1 MGDCSLRP
9 FVAYRLRF
17 VRSRNRRLSP
27 KKGRLERTNLK
38 EVGFVIRMW
47 SRVLAAVA
55 GLLVT
60 AGCNDET
67 NIVAPD
73 PPPFRVEGVR
83 SVTGDGVVTV
93 SWRANQET
101 DIDHYSVY
109 RNFAPTGTFTLIG
122 STGDTRFEDRDV
134 TNGTTYFYAVAA
146 VDRAGQESAELSY
159 ENVFDTPRPE
169 GFDVTLSNADVD
181 DTMSGWDFSDYTRR
195 PSIDSRT
202 DFFYAASGGHFLIQA
217 PVDTRIQDAGY
228 VALRDVDYGPPAG
241 WSADGVVEA
250 IPGHSYIVLT
260 RDNHYAK
267 FEVFTRDDAGM
278 NMDWAYQIDVDNPE
292 LVRPLP

>member
-1 MGDCSLRP
+1 M
-9 FVAYRLRF
+9 
-17 VRSRNRRLSP
+17 VRN
-27 KKGRLERTNLK
+27 
-38 EVGFVIRMW
+38 W
-47 SRVLAAVA
+47 SRVLAAVL
-55 GLLVT
+55 GLLATV
-60 AGCNDET
+60 GCNEET

-83 SVTGDGVVTV
+83 SVTGDGVVTIT
-93 SWRANQET
+93 WRANQET
-101 DIDHYSVY
+101 DIDHYTIY
-109 RNFAPTGTFTLIG
+109 RNNAPTGTFTLVG
-122 STGDTRFEDRDV
+122 VSGDTEFEDFSV
-134 TNGTTYFYAVAA
+134 SNGATYFYAVAA
-146 VDRAGQESAELSY
+146 VDRAGQESPELSY

-169 GFDVTLSNADVD
+169 GFDVTLTNANVD
-181 DTMSGWDFSDYTRR
+181 DTVSGWDFSDFTRR
-195 PSIDSRT
+195 PSVDVRT
-202 DFFYAASGGHFLIQA
+202 DFYYAASGGHYLIYA

-267 FEVFTRDDAGM
+267 FEVQARDDSGM
-278 NMDWAYQIDVDNPE
+278 RMDWAYQIDVDNPE